1 MLKVVPFFTY
11 VLDLPLLY
19 LWWVPVPSGAVSPPA
34 QPQLQPQP
42 SQPWTSSAGPRC
54 LLQPVEQPP
63 GRVVQPSTP
72 TVPALNR
79 RREEGRDSG
88 GAACWVWLRWERQVA
103 QEVSAP
109 GREKVG

>member
-19 LWWVPVPSGAVSPPA
+19 LWWVPVPSRAVSPPA

-54 LLQPVEQPP
+54 LLQPVEQCP
-63 GRVVQPSTP
+63 GQVVQPSTP
-72 TVPALNR
+72 TVPAA
-79 RREEGRDSG
+79 G
-88 GAACWVWLRWERQVA
+88 WVWLGWEQQVA
-103 QEVSAP
+103 QVSAP
-109 GREKVG
+109 GRERVA